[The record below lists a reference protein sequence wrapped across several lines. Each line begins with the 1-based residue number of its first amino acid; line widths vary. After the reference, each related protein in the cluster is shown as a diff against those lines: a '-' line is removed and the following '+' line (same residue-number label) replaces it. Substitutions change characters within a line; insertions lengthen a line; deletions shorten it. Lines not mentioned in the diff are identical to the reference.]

1 MRILLTGKTG
11 QVGSTLSK
19 ALAPLG
25 DVIAVDRSQLDLADP
40 DAIRAAVRAA
50 KPRVIVNAAAY
61 TAVDKA
67 EAEEGMAMKINRDGP
82 RTLGEEA
89 AKGGALLVHFS
100 TDYVF
105 DGEKRAP
112 YTENDV
118 PRPLNAYG
126 RSKLGG
132 EQAILS
138 SACRRLIVRTSWVFG
153 PIGRNFPL
161 TIMKAARE
169 HRELR
174 VVDDQVG
181 APTSTGMLARA
192 LPEMIERALD
202 DASLDGLYHLS
213 AAGEV
218 SWYGFALAILARKGI
233 EAAVQPVHSNEYE
246 ARALRPHNSLLD
258 NAKVRERFGI
268 RLPPWEEG
276 LAELP

>member
-1 MRILLTGKTG
+1 
-11 QVGSTLSK
+11 VGSALSK

-25 DVIAVDRSQLDLADP
+25 DVIAWDRSQLDLADP

-67 EAEEGMAMKINRDGP
+67 EAEEGVAMKINCDGP
-82 RTLGEEA
+82 RTLAEEA

-112 YTENDV
+112 YTEHDV

-126 RSKLGG
+126 RSKLKQA
-132 EQAILS
+132 QAILS
-138 SACRRLIVRTSWVFG
+138 SACRRLIVRTSWVYG
-153 PIGRNFPL
+153 PVGRNFPL
-161 TIMKAARE
+161 TIMKAAKE

-181 APTSTGMLARA
+181 APTSAGMLARA
-192 LPEMIERALD
+192 LPEMIKRALD

-218 SWYGFALAILARKGI
+218 SWYAFALAILARKGI
-233 EAAVQPVHSNEYE
+233 EAAVQPVRSNQYE
-246 ARALRPHNSLLD
+246 ARVLRPHNSLLD
-258 NAKVRERFGI
+258 NAKIRQDFGI

>member
-1 MRILLTGKTG
+1 MRILLTGKSG
-11 QVGSTLSK
+11 QVGSALSK

-25 DVIAVDRSQLDLADP
+25 DVIAWDRSQLDLADP
-40 DAIRAAVRAA
+40 DAIRAAVRDA

-67 EAEEGMAMKINRDGP
+67 EAEEGAAMKINRDGP
-82 RTLGEEA
+82 RTLAEEA

-112 YTENDV
+112 YTEHDV

-138 SACRRLIVRTSWVFG
+138 SACRRLIVRTSWVYG
-153 PIGRNFPL
+153 PTGKNFPL
-161 TIMKAARE
+161 TIMKAAKE

-181 APTSTGMLARA
+181 APTSTGMLSSA
-192 LPEMIERALD
+192 LPEMIKRALG

-218 SWYGFALAILARKGI
+218 SWYGFALAILAGKGI
-233 EAAVQPVHSNEYE
+233 KAAVQPVRSNEYG

-258 NAKVRERFGI
+258 NAKVRQDFGI

>member
-1 MRILLTGKTG
+1 LRILLTGKSG
-11 QVGSTLSK
+11 QVGSALSK

-25 DVIAVDRSQLDLADP
+25 DVIAWDRSQLDLADP

-67 EAEEGMAMKINRDGP
+67 EAEEGVAMKINRDGP
-82 RTLGEEA
+82 RTLAEEA

-112 YTENDV
+112 YTERDV

-138 SACRRLIVRTSWVFG
+138 SACRRLIVRTSWVYG
-153 PIGRNFPL
+153 PVGRNFPL

-174 VVDDQVG
+174 VVDDEVG

-192 LPEMIERALD
+192 MPEMIRRALD

-218 SWYGFALAILARKGI
+218 SWYAFALAILARKGI
-233 EAAVQPVHSNEYE
+233 EAAVQPVRSNQYE
-246 ARALRPHNSLLD
+246 ARVLRPHNSLLD
-258 NAKVRERFGI
+258 NAKIRQDFGI

>member
-1 MRILLTGKTG
+1 MRILLTGKSG
-11 QVGSTLSK
+11 QVGSALSK

-25 DVIAVDRSQLDLADP
+25 DVIAWDRSQLDLADP

-67 EAEEGMAMKINRDGP
+67 EAEEGVAMKINRDGP
-82 RTLGEEA
+82 RTLAEEA

-112 YTENDV
+112 YTERDV

-138 SACRRLIVRTSWVFG
+138 SACRRLIVRTSWVYG
-153 PIGRNFPL
+153 PVGRNFPL
-161 TIMKAARE
+161 TIMKAAKE

-174 VVDDQVG
+174 VVDDEVG

-192 LPEMIERALD
+192 MPEMIRRALD

-218 SWYGFALAILARKGI
+218 SWYAFALAILARKGI
-233 EAAVQPVHSNEYE
+233 EAAVQPVRSNQYE
-246 ARALRPHNSLLD
+246 ARVLRPHNSLLD
-258 NAKVRERFGI
+258 NAKIRQDFGI

>member
-1 MRILLTGKTG
+1 LRILLTGKTG
-11 QVGSTLSK
+11 QLGSALLST
-19 ALAPLG
+19 LAPLG
-25 DVIAVDRSQLDLADP
+25 EVIACDRSKLDLADP
-40 DAIRAAVRAA
+40 NAIRAGVRAA

-67 EAEEGMAMKINRDGP
+67 EAEEGAAMKINCDGP
-82 RTLGEEA
+82 RTLAEEA

-112 YTENDV
+112 YTEHDV

-138 SACRRLIVRTSWVFG
+138 SACRRLIVRTSWVYG

-174 VVDDQVG
+174 VVNDQVG
-181 APTSTGMLARA
+181 APTSTGMLASA
-192 LPEMIERALD
+192 LPQMIKRALD
-202 DASLDGLYHLS
+202 DASLGGLYHLS

-218 SWYGFALAILARKGI
+218 SWYGFALAILERKGI
-233 EAAVQPVHSNEYE
+233 RAAVRPVRSNEYE
-246 ARALRPHNSLLD
+246 ARAVRPHNSLLD
-258 NAKVRERFGI
+258 NAKVRREFGI
-268 RLPPWEEG
+268 HLPPWEEG

>member
-11 QVGSTLSK
+11 QLGSALLRT
-19 ALAPLG
+19 LAPLG
-25 DVIAVDRSQLDLADP
+25 EVIGCDRSKLDLADP
-40 DAIRAAVRAA
+40 NAIRAGVRAA
-50 KPRVIVNAAAY
+50 KPRVIVNAAAD

-67 EAEEGMAMKINRDGP
+67 EDEEGVAMKINRDGP
-82 RTLGEEA
+82 RTLAEEA

-112 YTENDV
+112 YTEHDV

-126 RSKLGG
+126 RSKFGG

-138 SACRRLIVRTSWVFG
+138 SACRRLIVRTSWVYG

-161 TIMKAARE
+161 AIMKAARE

-192 LPEMIERALD
+192 LPEMIKRALD

-233 EAAVQPVHSNEYE
+233 KVTVQPVRSNEYE

-258 NAKVRERFGI
+258 NAKVRQRFGI
-268 RLPPWEEG
+268 RLPSWEVG

>member
-1 MRILLTGKTG
+1 LRVLLTGKSG
-11 QVGSTLSK
+11 QVGSALSK
-19 ALAPLG
+19 TLAPLG
-25 DVIAVDRSQLDLADP
+25 DVIAWDRTQLDLADA

-67 EAEEGMAMKINRDGP
+67 ETEEGVAMKINRDGP
-82 RTLGEEA
+82 RTLAEEA

-105 DGEKRAP
+105 DGEKRGP
-112 YTENDV
+112 YTEHDV

-138 SACRRLIVRTSWVFG
+138 SACRKLILRTSWVYG
-153 PIGRNFPL
+153 PIGNNFPL
-161 TIMKAARE
+161 TIVKAARE
-169 HRELR
+169 RRELR

-192 LPEMIERALD
+192 LPEMIKRALD

-218 SWYGFALAILARKGI
+218 SWYGFALAILEGKGI
-233 EAAVQPVHSNEYE
+233 KAAVKPVRSDEYE

-258 NAKVRERFGI
+258 NAKVRQKFGI
-268 RLPPWEEG
+268 RLPPWDEG
-276 LAELP
+276 LAELL

>member
-11 QVGSTLSK
+11 QLGSALLST
-19 ALAPLG
+19 LAPLG
-25 DVIAVDRSQLDLADP
+25 EVIACDRSKLDLADP
-40 DAIRAAVRAA
+40 NAIRAGVRAA
-50 KPRVIVNAAAY
+50 KPRVIVNTAAY

-67 EAEEGMAMKINRDGP
+67 EVEEGAAMKINCDAP
-82 RTLGEEA
+82 RTLAEEA

-112 YTENDV
+112 YTEDDV

-138 SACRRLIVRTSWVFG
+138 SACRRLIVRTSWVYG

-174 VVDDQVG
+174 VVTDQVG
-181 APTSTGMLARA
+181 APTSTGMLASA
-192 LPEMIERALD
+192 LPQMIKRALD

-233 EAAVQPVHSNEYE
+233 KAVVRPVRSNEYE
-246 ARALRPHNSLLD
+246 ARALRPQNSLLD
-258 NAKVRERFGI
+258 NAKVRQRFGI

>member
-1 MRILLTGKTG
+1 LRILLTGKTG
-11 QVGSTLSK
+11 QLGSALLST
-19 ALAPLG
+19 LAPLG
-25 DVIAVDRSQLDLADP
+25 EVIACDRSQLDLADP
-40 DAIRAAVRAA
+40 EAIRAVVRAA

-67 EAEEGMAMKINRDGP
+67 EAEEGVAMKINRDGP
-82 RTLGEEA
+82 RTLAAEA
-89 AKGGALLVHFS
+89 ANGGALLVHFS

-105 DGEKRAP
+105 DGEKRAA
-112 YTENDV
+112 YTEHDV

-138 SACRRLIVRTSWVFG
+138 SACRRLIVRTSWVYG

-192 LPEMIERALD
+192 LPGMIKRALD

-218 SWYGFALAILARKGI
+218 SWYDFALAILAAKGLK
-233 EAAVQPVHSNEYE
+233 AAVKPISSKEYQV
-246 ARALRPHNSLLD
+246 AALRPHNSVLD
-258 NAKVRERFGI
+258 NAKVRQRFGI
-268 RLPPWEEG
+268 PLPPWEAG

>member
-1 MRILLTGKTG
+1 MRILLTGKSG
-11 QVGSTLSK
+11 QVGSALSK

-25 DVIAVDRSQLDLADP
+25 DVIAWDRSQLDLADP

-67 EAEEGMAMKINRDGP
+67 EAEEGVAMKINRDGP
-82 RTLGEEA
+82 RTLAEEA

-138 SACRRLIVRTSWVFG
+138 SACRRLIVRTSWVYG
-153 PIGRNFPL
+153 PVGRNFPL
-161 TIMKAARE
+161 TIMKAAKE

-181 APTSTGMLARA
+181 APTSAGMLARA
-192 LPEMIERALD
+192 LPEMIKRALD

-218 SWYGFALAILARKGI
+218 SWYAFALAILARKGI
-233 EAAVQPVHSNEYE
+233 EAAVQPVRSNQYE
-246 ARALRPHNSLLD
+246 ARVLRPHNSLLD
-258 NAKVRERFGI
+258 NAKIRQDFGI

>member
-1 MRILLTGKTG
+1 MRILLTGKSG
-11 QVGSTLSK
+11 QVGSALSK

-25 DVIAVDRSQLDLADP
+25 DVIAWDRSQLDLADP

-67 EAEEGMAMKINRDGP
+67 EAEEGVAMKINRDGP
-82 RTLGEEA
+82 RTLAEEA

-112 YTENDV
+112 YTEHDV

-138 SACRRLIVRTSWVFG
+138 SACRRLIVRTSWVYS
-153 PIGRNFPL
+153 PVGRNFPL

-169 HRELR
+169 QRELR

-192 LPEMIERALD
+192 LPEMIKRALD

-218 SWYGFALAILARKGI
+218 SWYDFALAILAGKGI
-233 EAAVQPVHSNEYE
+233 RAAVKPVSSEEYKVP
-246 ARALRPHNSLLD
+246 ALRPHNSLLD
-258 NAKVRERFGI
+258 NAKVRQEFGI